1 MHCSVAHHLPSGA
14 PVALETYNRVMPA
27 PNIYQTLK
35 QLMAQAVAAAPNSLE
50 RRRCLDRI
58 YTLVMRSKKLW
69 KGYSFDAAYY
79 NDAVN
84 DMWQECFANPE
95 TYDPGVNEVTTW
107 LNDAL
112 KRALRRHRDRRCRDQ
127 KRHISTW
134 INADGDVT
142 DATDNLEA
150 RPDAY
155 EAIREVLVQVLRWV
169 MTDPEGDLRRL
180 HFRKRP
186 EITAQVLMLRRLPP
200 QSKTWP
206 EIVQEFG
213 LTGKDAEALPKWY
226 SRYCRPLLR
235 DFGAQ
240 NDLL

>member
-1 MHCSVAHHLPSGA
+1 MKIRSVVTPMHCPVAHHLPSGA

-35 QLMAQAVAAAPNSLE
+35 QLMAQAVAAAPSSLE
-50 RRRCLDRI
+50 RRRCLEKI

-69 KGYSFDAAYY
+69 KEYSFDAEYY

-95 TYDPGVNEVTTW
+95 AYDPEVNEVTTW

-134 INADGDVT
+134 ALLTQGMNRILSALRLHAGFRDIVP
-142 DATDNLEA
+142 LLSS
-150 RPDAY
+150 
-155 EAIREVLVQVLRWV
+155 AIR
-169 MTDPEGDLRRL
+169 
-180 HFRKRP
+180 F
-186 EITAQVLMLRRLPP
+186 I
-200 QSKTWP
+200 
-206 EIVQEFG
+206 
-213 LTGKDAEALPKWY
+213 
-226 SRYCRPLLR
+226 
-235 DFGAQ
+235 
-240 NDLL
+240 